1 MGLTKNFLKAG
12 EIARMKRDLDQLRGK
27 QFDVLIIGGGIYGVC
42 TAWDAALRG
51 LSVALIEK
59 NDFGSA
65 TSSNSL
71 KIIHGGLRYLQHAD
85 FKRMRESITERTVLM
100 RIAPHLV
107 HPLPCIMPTY
117 GHALKGKE
125 VMAAALFIND
135 LVGFDRNGL
144 SDPQKRLPNGKVIS
158 KEKCKKIIPGVNEEN
173 LSGGAIWYDCQ
184 VSNSERML
192 MSILRSAVNA
202 GAVAANYTEMVGFT
216 TEHGRVTGVKA
227 KDNLTGDSFEI
238 SAKLVVNNGGPWL
251 NDVLGHLNGKLNRPK
266 IRLSAAMNLVIKRKL
281 FEKYAVG
288 IWSKSDFRD
297 EDALLSKGSR
307 LFFVTP
313 WRDYSLIGTTHVPY
327 DGEPGQ
333 FRIKESDIQT
343 FLDEVNAAYPA
354 ANLKRGDVAFFYGGM
369 LPADEE
375 QKAGEDVRLLKNYQ
389 IIDHSKDSGV
399 EGLISV
405 IGVKYTTARDVAV
418 KTVDCAI
425 EKLGENCVKSVT
437 STTPVFGGDIENLED
452 FINEEKSKAPR
463 GLSENN
469 IEHLV
474 LNYGTEYSSI
484 LKYVEENQEW
494 ARPIFADS
502 EILRAEVIYAVRE
515 EMAIK
520 LSDVVRRRTEL
531 GTAGCPEDA
540 ALQTCADL
548 VGHELGWD
556 KERKKIEIWET
567 KRIYVP
573 AS

>member
-1 MGLTKNFLKAG
+1 
-12 EIARMKRDLDQLRGK
+12 MKRNLAQLRGK

-42 TAWDAALRG
+42 AAWDAALRG

-85 FKRMRESITERTVLM
+85 FKRMRESIAERTVLM

-117 GHALKGKE
+117 GHSLKGRE

-135 LVGFDRNGL
+135 LVGFDRNSL
-144 SDPQKRLPNGKVIS
+144 ADPQKRLPNGKIIS
-158 KEKCKKIIPGVNEEN
+158 KEKCKEIIPGVNEEN

-184 VSNSERML
+184 VYNSERML
-192 MSILRSAVNA
+192 ISILHSAVNA
-202 GAVAANYTEMVGFT
+202 GAVTANYAEMVGFT
-216 TEHGRVTGVKA
+216 TEQGRVTGVKA
-227 KDNLTGDSFEI
+227 KDTLTGDILEI
-238 SAKLVVNNGGPWL
+238 SAKLVINNGGPWL
-251 NDVLGHLNGKLNRPK
+251 NDVLGHLNGKLTRPK
-266 IRLSAAMNLVIKRKL
+266 IKLSAAMNLVIKRKL

-288 IWSKSDFRD
+288 IWSKSDSRD

-313 WRDYSLIGTTHVPY
+313 WRDYSLIGTTHVHY

-333 FRIKESDIQT
+333 FKIKESDIQT
-343 FLDEVNAAYPA
+343 FLDEVNAAYPPA
-354 ANLKRGDVAFFYGGM
+354 DLKREDVAFFYGGM

-375 QKAGEDVRLLKNYQ
+375 QKAGEDVQLLKNYQ
-389 IIDHSKDSGV
+389 IIDHGKDSGV

-405 IGVKYTTARDVAV
+405 VGVKYTTARDVAV

-425 EKLGENCVKSVT
+425 EKLGKNRVKSLT
-437 STTPVFGGDIENLED
+437 SSTLIFGGDIENIQD
-452 FINEEKSKAPR
+452 YIDEEKSKAPH
-463 GLSENN
+463 GLSENSM
-469 IEHLV
+469 EHLV
-474 LNYGTEYSSI
+474 LNYGSEYPRI
-484 LKYVEENQEW
+484 LQYVEENEEW
-494 ARPIFADS
+494 AQPISPDS
-502 EILRAEVIYAVRE
+502 EILQAEVIYAVRE

-531 GTAGCPEDA
+531 GTAGCPEEA
-540 ALQTCADL
+540 ALQACADL

-556 KERKKIEIWET
+556 EEKRQAEIGET
-567 KRIYVP
+567 KQIYDP

>member
-1 MGLTKNFLKAG
+1 
-12 EIARMKRDLDQLRGK
+12 MKRDLAQLRGK

-42 TAWDAALRG
+42 AAWDAALRG

-71 KIIHGGLRYLQHAD
+71 KIIHGGLRYLQQAD
-85 FKRMRESITERTVLM
+85 FKRMRESIAERTILM

-107 HPLPCIMPTY
+107 HPLPCIIPTY
-117 GHALKGKE
+117 GHALKGRE

-135 LVGFDRNGL
+135 LVGFDRNRL
-144 SDPQKRLPNGKVIS
+144 TDPQKRLPNGKVIS
-158 KEKCKKIIPGVNEEN
+158 KEKCKEIIPGINEEN

-184 VSNSERML
+184 VYNSERML
-192 MSILRSAVNA
+192 ISILRSAVNS
-202 GAVAANYTEMVGFT
+202 GAVTANYTEMVGFI

-227 KDNLTGDSFEI
+227 KDNLTGDILEI
-238 SAKLVVNNGGPWL
+238 SAKLVINNGGPWL
-251 NDVLGHLNGKLNRPK
+251 NDVLAHLNGKLTRPK
-266 IRLSAAMNLVIKRKL
+266 IKLSAAMNLVIKRKL

-297 EDALLSKGSR
+297 GDALLSKGSR
-307 LFFVTP
+307 LFFITP
-313 WRDYSLIGTTHVPY
+313 WREYSLIGTTHVHY

-333 FRIKESDIQT
+333 FKIKESDIQT
-343 FLDEVNAAYPA
+343 FLDEVNAAYPPA
-354 ANLKRGDVAFFYGGM
+354 DLRREDVAFFYGGM
-369 LPADEE
+369 LPADED

-389 IIDHSKDSGV
+389 IIDHAKDSGV

-405 IGVKYTTARDVAV
+405 VGVKFTTARDVAV

-425 EKLGENCVKSVT
+425 EKLGKSPVKSLT
-437 STTPVFGGDIENLED
+437 CTTLIFGGDIGNFEN
-452 FINEEKSKAPR
+452 FIDAEKSKAPHR
-463 GLSENN
+463 LSENS

-474 LNYGTEYSSI
+474 LNYGSEYPEI
-484 LKYVEENQEW
+484 LKYGEENQEFI
-494 ARPIFADS
+494 RPISPDS
-502 EILRAEVIYAVRE
+502 ETLQAEVIYAVRE

-520 LSDVVRRRTEL
+520 LADVVRRRTEL

-540 ALQTCADL
+540 VLRVCADL

-556 KERKKIEIWET
+556 EQKRQAEIEET
-567 KRIYVP
+567 KQIYDP
-573 AS
+573 AP